1 MKTNLLIIIGIALA
15 AIVTLSTVFLYS
27 FDEHQYSKENLYGF
41 SAHVF
46 YSKELLPIMCPL
58 QSNDCATHL
67 QLSIGSDTPAILQGY
82 KICNGLSCVSQD
94 DLYFSSKESAI
105 IPIFGGDG
113 WKTGDKVSIKVTV
126 VTQYDETYTRHPPPI
141 PFYIDL
147 GESEITEYGVI
158 KLENED

>member
-1 MKTNLLIIIGIALA
+1 MRTRLLIIIGIVLA
-15 AIVTLSTVFLYS
+15 IIITICAVFLSS
-27 FDEHQYSKENLYGF
+27 FDEHQYSKENPYGF

-94 DLYFSSKESAI
+94 DLYFSSKEPAI

-126 VTQYDETYTRHPPPI
+126 VTQYDETYTHPFPT

-158 KLENED
+158 ELEDEN